1 MQAPPPRLHHQLP
14 PSPPHSHQI
23 LGASPPNQ
31 EEAKAPEGSGCPSK
45 RPQPRPRPLEPL
57 LLGEFGTWEVNSLI
71 KTVQNPNFAEWQF
84 GGKKKKTQQWE
95 NVGYAALDIQFS
107 GDQL

>member
-31 EEAKAPEGSGCPSK
+31 EEAKAPEGRGCPRGPSPGRVPWSPSYSGSLARGRLILLSK
-45 RPQPRPRPLEPL
+45 PYKI
-57 LLGEFGTWEVNSLI
+57 LI
-71 KTVQNPNFAEWQF
+71 LQSGNL
-84 GGKKKKTQQWE
+84 GGKKKKPSNGKMLVMQH
-95 NVGYAALDIQFS
+95 
-107 GDQL
+107 